1 MEEEVKSVEVDW
13 NMVEDSQVNET
24 AMNRTTSVKRNEAQM
39 QVQPNLDLLPVEVM
53 STAFS
58 LPASGKPAAA
68 VAPIR
73 RSKSVSI
80 AMVEDNG

>member
-13 NMVEDSQVNET
+13 EMVEDSQVNET
-24 AMNRTTSVKRNEAQM
+24 A
-39 QVQPNLDLLPVEVM
+39 VEVM

-58 LPASGKPAAA
+58 LPASGKPTAA

-73 RSKSVSI
+73 RSKNLSI